1 MERFYEKSTGEFYS
15 LIFFIVLSTATI
27 TLDYKYNQITYIR
40 LIINDLIVYPIDQL
54 SYLPKTII
62 TKFIDDS
69 DNIENLKDTITKLK
83 NENIELKIKLQQFQ
97 SLQDENRRL
106 RNISKKS
113 IVTSNKKTIAKVI
126 SNSASPNKRVITID
140 KGQKHGIFI
149 GQNVIGI
156 NGLVGQIV
164 ETNFLSS
171 KVILISDLNHKIPA
185 EVNRTGQKILIS
197 GSKESN
203 QLIVNYS
210 DSDIDIVVDDHV
222 STSGIAKRFKP
233 KIPIGRVTSVQK
245 DPEKKFSV
253 IKLEPFENVG
263 NMSEL
268 ILIWDYT
275 PEVKKEEEQKND
287 GEKIE

>member
-1 MERFYEKSTGEFYS
+1 
-15 LIFFIVLSTATI
+15 
-27 TLDYKYNQITYIR
+27 
-40 LIINDLIVYPIDQL
+40 
-54 SYLPKTII
+54 
-62 TKFIDDS
+62 
-69 DNIENLKDTITKLK
+69 
-83 NENIELKIKLQQFQ
+83 
-97 SLQDENRRL
+97 
-106 RNISKKS
+106 
-113 IVTSNKKTIAKVI
+113 VI

-245 DPEKKFSV
+245 DPEKKFSI

-275 PEVKKEEEQKND
+275 PEVKEEEQKND